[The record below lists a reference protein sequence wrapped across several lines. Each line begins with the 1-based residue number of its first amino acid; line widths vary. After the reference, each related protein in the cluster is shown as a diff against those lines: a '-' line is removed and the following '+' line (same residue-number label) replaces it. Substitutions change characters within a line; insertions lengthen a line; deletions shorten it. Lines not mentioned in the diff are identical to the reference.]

1 MKIWKSKR
9 LIVVATMVC
18 LLLAAAS
25 VQAQDSDQRGSIRG
39 GVYKDVNGDGRC
51 VNTGVAGEEGV
62 ANVEIVFTSSDKATV
77 VTLTTGSDGTYG
89 LVAAGQSIWEV
100 TARPDAAKWVVTSK
114 NPLFVP
120 VLPDP
125 GLVQTDINFCVS
137 QGTNGVITQ
146 GTNAVIVIL
155 PQSGAAATNWQLWVM
170 VTAVT
175 GVILFGTGALLEWRR
190 RQSI

>member
-9 LIVVATMVC
+9 LMVVVTVVC
-18 LLLAAAS
+18 LLLTAVS
-25 VQAQDSDQRGSIRG
+25 VQAQDSRGSIRG

-51 VNTGVAGEEGV
+51 VNTGVADEVGV
-62 ANVEIVFTSSDKATV
+62 PNVEIVFTSSDKATV

-100 TARPDAAKWVVTSK
+100 TARPDATKWVVTSK

-170 VTAVT
+170 VTAVA
-175 GVILFGTGALLEWRR
+175 GIILFGTGSLLEIRR
-190 RQSI
+190 RQSD